1 MKKKSIIDEIKR
13 FWGDVVN
20 NEEVSIQHRLKAS
33 ELLLKVT
40 DETENEAVKICG
52 EEELED

>member
-40 DETENEAVKICG
+40 DEAQNEAVKICG
-52 EEELED
+52 EDELKE

>member
-1 MKKKSIIDEIKR
+1 MKKKSIIEEIKR

-40 DETENEAVKICG
+40 DEAQNEAVKICG
-52 EEELED
+52 EEELKE